1 MIFPES
7 HERISFQLK
16 KKKSAKNRPFS
27 CSLPGTW
34 TFSLGSWWQN
44 SVDLGGSW
52 LRHWILWLQEL
63 SIANMK
69 ETASYCLYKQ
79 SHSAKQQAQTY
90 RLF

>member
-1 MIFPES
+1 MQKTDLSAVPYLEPEPFPLEADG
-7 HERISFQLK
+7 K
-16 KKKSAKNRPFS
+16 
-27 CSLPGTW
+27 T
-34 TFSLGSWWQN
+34 
-44 SVDLGGSW
+44 VDLGGSW